1 MWYLENFAFLMWDFN
16 DLWSL
21 TGRIYKKTAKH
32 VYKKKWMNLVIC
44 PLFELELHIILALQV
59 NLACG
64 WLLSFATPVFQIK
77 NTQSD
82 NTE

>member
-32 VYKKKWMNLVIC
+32 VCKKKKWINFVIC
-44 PLFELELHIILALQV
+44 PLFELDLHIILALPSKSSMWV
-59 NLACG
+59 IAIFCYIC
-64 WLLSFATPVFQIK
+64 V
-77 NTQSD
+77 SD
-82 NTE
+82 